1 MHLFWRHGYEAT
13 SLAQLRASMGD
24 ISSASFYAAFESKEM
39 LFRETLALY
48 ARTYGT
54 CLAPLFDP
62 AMSPREAVE
71 QSLRASVDMQTCD
84 DHPLG
89 CLVCSSTM
97 SCSPEAVEVQRFVAN
112 VRAANLA
119 AIRGCVDRAVQMGEL
134 SPERNVAALAVAL
147 NGFLVGISAQ
157 ARDGVDRAT
166 LQGSIAEIM
175 SLWPAVS
182 DHVWRSPQAAL
193 GKPPSKVS
201 SAKRRRDLGA
211 SRARKGSG
219 SSAGSPL

>member
-13 SLAQLRASMGD
+13 SLAQLREAMGD
-24 ISSASFYAAFESKEM
+24 ISTASFYAAFESKEA

-48 ARTYGT
+48 VETYGT

-62 AMSPREAVE
+62 AMSPRAALE
-71 QSLRASVDMQTCD
+71 QSLRASVDMQTCS

-97 SCSPEAVEVQRFVAN
+97 SCSPEAVEVQRFVAD

-119 AIRGCVDRAVQMGEL
+119 AIRGCVDRAVQVDEL
-134 SPERNVAALAVAL
+134 SPERDAAALAVAY

-157 ARDGVDRAT
+157 ARDGVNRAT
-166 LQGSIAEIM
+166 LQASVSEIM
-175 SLWPAVS
+175 GLWPMATS
-182 DHVWRSPQAAL
+182 DMRPSPQAASA
-193 GKPPSKVS
+193 KPPSKAS
-201 SAKRRRDLGA
+201 SAKSRRELGA

-219 SSAGSPL
+219 NSAGPPL

>member
-13 SLAQLRASMGD
+13 SLAQLREAMGD
-24 ISSASFYAAFESKEM
+24 ISTASFYAAFESKEA

-48 ARTYGT
+48 AKTYGT

-62 AMSPREAVE
+62 AMSPRAALE
-71 QSLRASVDMQTCD
+71 QSLRASVDMQTCS

-97 SCSPEAVEVQRFVAN
+97 SCSPEAVEVQRFVAD

-119 AIRGCVDRAVQMGEL
+119 AIRGCVERAVQLGEL
-134 SPERNVAALAVAL
+134 SPERNAAALAVAL

-166 LQGSIAEIM
+166 LQASIAEIM
-175 SLWPAVS
+175 SMWPAGS
-182 DHVWRSPQAAL
+182 DHVWRSPQAGL
-193 GKPPSKVS
+193 GKPPSKAS
-201 SAKRRRDLGA
+201 SAKDRRELGA
-211 SRARKGSG
+211 SCGRKGSG